1 MNIKFS
7 GVLVGMIAV
16 FAATSASASPRPDAG
31 RYEWRPGVQAPGP
44 RAPLA
49 VARRVWVPAA
59 IAMTDADVCQ
69 SMMTAKS
76 GAMAC
81 CASQSS

>member
-1 MNIKFS
+1 MHIKFS

-16 FAATSASASPRPDAG
+16 LAAASASASPRPGAG
-31 RYEWRPGVQAPGP
+31 HYEWRASIQAPGP

-59 IAMTDADVCQ
+59 IAMTDVDACQ
-69 SMMTAKS
+69 SRMTAKS
-76 GAMAC
+76 GAVAC
-81 CASQSS
+81 CASHNS

>member
-16 FAATSASASPRPDAG
+16 FAATSASASSRPNAG
-31 RYEWRPGVQAPGP
+31 HYEWRASTQAPGP

-49 VARRVWVPAA
+49 VARRVWVPAT
-59 IAMTDADVCQ
+59 IAMTNADVCQ
-69 SMMTAKS
+69 SMMTDKS

-81 CASQSS
+81 CASHSS

>member
-31 RYEWRPGVQAPGP
+31 HYEWRPGVQAPGP

-49 VARRVWVPAA
+49 TSRRVWVPAA
-59 IAMTDADVCQ
+59 VEMTAADTGRP
-69 SMMTAKS
+69 MMAAKS
-76 GAMAC
+76 GIMAC
-81 CASQSS
+81 CASHSS

>member
-16 FAATSASASPRPDAG
+16 LGATSASASPRPDTG
-31 RYEWRPGVQAPGP
+31 HYEWRASIQAPGP

-49 VARRVWVPAA
+49 VAHRVWVPAA
-59 IAMTDADVCQ
+59 SAMTDVDACQ
-69 SMMTAKS
+69 SMITAKS
-76 GAMAC
+76 GAMTC
-81 CASQSS
+81 CASHNS